1 MSEKL
6 IEYFNKQ
13 PKLGTLSTSDK
24 TGKVNLK

>member
-13 PKLGTLSTSDK
+13 PKLGTLRPSDK